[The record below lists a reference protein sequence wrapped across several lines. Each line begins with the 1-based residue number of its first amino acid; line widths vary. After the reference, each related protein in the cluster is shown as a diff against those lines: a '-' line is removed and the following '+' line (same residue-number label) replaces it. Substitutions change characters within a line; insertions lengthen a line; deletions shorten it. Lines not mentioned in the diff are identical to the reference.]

1 MSVKFEKDIVD
12 GLSKRFENAEFVIQD
27 VNKNNGTVRRS
38 LLMREPGKNCSPCV
52 YLDNYEEAVEDGKM
66 TLDSALERIADV
78 FDSAEA
84 DRFSPVANDI
94 DKKKILD
101 MVQYSLVNRNANS
114 NLISDAPYVS
124 LEDLAGMYRCVVDDS
139 DSYFSFV
146 ITNSIMRRFDI
157 KFEELNEAAKKN
169 TKEKSGFRI
178 RTMASVMA
186 ELTGQ
191 PEAVFE
197 SSVMELY
204 VLTNKTCVYGA
215 TILLYEEY
223 LDELAR
229 NVKDDLF
236 LLPSSIHEVLAVPA
250 NGMSVKELRGIV
262 GQINDSDAV
271 GSEEVLSG
279 NVYRYSK
286 ETGKLRIA

>member
-1 MSVKFEKDIVD
+1 
-12 GLSKRFENAEFVIQD
+12 
-27 VNKNNGTVRRS
+27 
-38 LLMREPGKNCSPCV
+38 
-52 YLDNYEEAVEDGKM
+52 
-66 TLDSALERIADV
+66 
-78 FDSAEA
+78 
-84 DRFSPVANDI
+84 
-94 DKKKILD
+94 
-101 MVQYSLVNRNANS
+101 
-114 NLISDAPYVS
+114 
-124 LEDLAGMYRCVVDDS
+124 
-139 DSYFSFV
+139 
-146 ITNSIMRRFDI
+146 
-157 KFEELNEAAKKN
+157 
-169 TKEKSGFRI
+169 
-178 RTMASVMA
+178 MASVMA

-250 NGMSVKELRGIV
+250 NGMSVKELRGLV
-262 GQINDSDAV
+262 GQVNDSDAV